1 MSGVGVGAAK
11 AARARAS
18 REATNCGAG
27 VLVNLVPSMSWG
39 AIPVVLRTFM
49 VGRNVVR
56 RPFGG
61 LLAGDGRWDG
71 TEPGIGQVGT
81 RVNVSGWGF

>member
-1 MSGVGVGAAK
+1 
-11 AARARAS
+11 
-18 REATNCGAG
+18 
-27 VLVNLVPSMSWG
+27 MSWG